1 MESRLQ
7 AAGASDASLAVWTSD
22 AKAVGSFTARSAR
35 ILRSTS
41 IPAVFSPLMNL
52 EYDRPC
58 GRTAALIRAI
68 HSRRNWPLRSRRSR
82 LAVARWVFVFGMSDL
97 PFVRC
102 GGRFR
107 VQLVQLRLRSDDRIE
122 RGGDGRDHLLPR
134 LACPFL
140 RECLEMPLVGADHH
154 DHVAPLL
161 LRHRFNHDQFAEVGD
176 ETIED
181 PETQIRVRHLS
192 PTEHDRDLDLV
203 HRLEEPR
210 DVPLLRGVV
219 VRVDLRAELDLFQPG
234 ARLLL
239 ARFLLADISLVLE
252 LAVVHDPTHG
262 WISLRRYLNEV
273 QIQLTRLTERFTRV
287 HHADL

>member
-1 MESRLQ
+1 
-7 AAGASDASLAVWTSD
+7 
-22 AKAVGSFTARSAR
+22 
-35 ILRSTS
+35 
-41 IPAVFSPLMNL
+41 
-52 EYDRPC
+52 
-58 GRTAALIRAI
+58 
-68 HSRRNWPLRSRRSR
+68 
-82 LAVARWVFVFGMSDL
+82 
-97 PFVRC
+97 
-102 GGRFR
+102 
-107 VQLVQLRLRSDDRIE
+107 
-122 RGGDGRDHLLPR
+122 
-134 LACPFL
+134 
-140 RECLEMPLVGADHH
+140 MPLVGADHH

-161 LRHRFNHDQFAEVGD
+161 LRHRFNDDQFAEVGD

-181 PETQIRVRHLS
+181 PATQIRVRHLS

-203 HRLEEPR
+203 PRLEEPR